1 MTAPASHALDRVIEA
16 LRDRDCR
23 PRASGGSWSARCP
36 AHEDRTPSL
45 SLRQIEG
52 QALIHCHAGCAPV
65 DVMSALGMSMAD
77 LFDEPKVG
85 VRYDYTDRAG
95 TQLRTVHRDPDKRF
109 RQSGD
114 TKAAPQLYRLPQV
127 IEAVKAGTTVYLVE
141 GEKDVHA
148 FEAVG
153 AVATTSPMGS
163 ANFAKVDVS
172 PLTGAHVVVVPDQD
186 EAGARYL
193 RDVLTALDGV
203 AATVNVARP
212 KVGKDAA
219 DHIAAGYGI
228 DDLVPEAVPEVGRRA
243 RITWACDIQIR
254 PVVWAWTDNDE
265 GRIPAGSLSI
275 AAGREGTGKST
286 FGTWLAAQITR
297 GTLPGNLYGNPPAGP
312 LRRRG
317 RQLGAHPGPP
327 AAGRRGGPVDG
338 RPVRRHRGPRRTGD
352 AVAAGG

>member
-1 MTAPASHALDRVIEA
+1 MTAPAPHALDRVIDA

-45 SLRQIEG
+45 SLRQIES
-52 QALIHCHAGCAPV
+52 QALIYCHSGCATV
-65 DVMSALGMSMAD
+65 DVMAALGLVMAD

-85 VRYDYTDRAG
+85 ARYAYTDRTG
-95 TQLRTVHRDPDKRF
+95 TTSPTVHRAPDKTF

-114 TKAAPQLYRLPQV
+114 TRATPQLYRLPQV
-127 IEAVKAGTTVYLVE
+127 LTAVEAGATIYLVE

-148 FEAVG
+148 LEAVG

-163 ANFAKVDVS
+163 TNFAKVDVG
-172 PLTGAHVVVVPDQD
+172 PLIGAHVVVVPDQD

-193 RDVLTALDGV
+193 RDVLAALAPM
-203 AATVNVARP
+203 AATVTVARP

-219 DHIAAGYGI
+219 DHVGAGYGL
-228 DDLVPEAVPEVGRRA
+228 DDLVADTVPQVGRRA
-243 RITWACDIQIR
+243 RITWACDIRIR

-286 FGTWLAAQITR
+286 FGT
-297 GTLPGNLYGNPPAGP
+297 
-312 LRRRG
+312 
-317 RQLGAHPGPP
+317 
-327 AAGRRGGPVDG
+327 
-338 RPVRRHRGPRRTGD
+338 
-352 AVAAGG
+352 